1 MTREQKQYKGLILA
15 DLKIAKRYYND
26 DDKPLRLQAA
36 YHLQQA
42 IEKTIKLKAE
52 IAGLSLWGHDI
63 DVLLKKCDDNN
74 IDIGV
79 PKYIREKADVI
90 THWEAEC
97 RYYPIKVVRKDT
109 LQKTYDI
116 ALKWL
121 NSGTTK

>member
-1 MTREQKQYKGLILA
+1 MKLTKGLIRA
-15 DLKIAKRYYND
+15 DIIAAKQAIAFFEEKKVKDIKNI
-26 DDKPLRLQAA
+26 AA

-79 PKYIREKADVI
+79 PKYIRDKADVI

-116 ALKWL
+116 ALEWL
-121 NSGTTK
+121 DTGTTK